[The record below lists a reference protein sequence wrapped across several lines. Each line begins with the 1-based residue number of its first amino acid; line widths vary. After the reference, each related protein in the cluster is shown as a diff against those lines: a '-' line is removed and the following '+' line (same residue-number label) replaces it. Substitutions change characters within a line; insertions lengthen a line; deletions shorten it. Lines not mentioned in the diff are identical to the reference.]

1 MTSKK
6 ATLYVDGVTATAVD
20 ISNMVVDG
28 GDLVVGGDFTGNI
41 VGVRFSP
48 GCLEPAEF
56 MTLCRTNGIV
66 IYFN

>member
-28 GDLVVGGDFTGNI
+28 GDLVVGDDFTGNI
-41 VGVRFSP
+41 VVVRFSP
-48 GCLEPAEF
+48 GCLEPAGF
-56 MTLCRTNGIV
+56 MVARREKGFV
-66 IYFN
+66 ILIN